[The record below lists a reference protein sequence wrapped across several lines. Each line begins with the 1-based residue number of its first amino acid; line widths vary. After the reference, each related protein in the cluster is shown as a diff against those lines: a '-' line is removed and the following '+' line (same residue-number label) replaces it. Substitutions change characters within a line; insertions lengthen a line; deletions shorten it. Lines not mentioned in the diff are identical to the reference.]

1 MAIPCWCSDRTPS
14 DGRASSRTRRANRT
28 PTRRFGRSRRIA
40 VAAFSSE
47 SSWLHG
53 RPARRA
59 AQEREEYPPVSSGPD
74 FVVTGLFHEPGQGRG
89 EPPTRHAAFRAS
101 RRCSGRR
108 LQQSSATRAAS
119 LRPARLALRMLMYC
133 RRDRENS

>member
-1 MAIPCWCSDRTPS
+1 LIHLLSGLDLVPPDSSPGGEQQKTGSSGEEPVEGSQGRDMAIPCWCSDRTPS

-74 FVVTGLFHEPGQGRG
+74 FVV
-89 EPPTRHAAFRAS
+89 
-101 RRCSGRR
+101 
-108 LQQSSATRAAS
+108 
-119 LRPARLALRMLMYC
+119 
-133 RRDRENS
+133 